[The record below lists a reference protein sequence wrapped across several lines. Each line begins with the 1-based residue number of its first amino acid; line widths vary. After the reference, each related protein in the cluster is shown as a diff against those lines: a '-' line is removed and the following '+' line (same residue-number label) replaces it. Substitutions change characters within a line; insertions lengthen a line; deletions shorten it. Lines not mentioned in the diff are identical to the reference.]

1 MKSTDLS
8 GRNDDDDGGVDE
20 EQVDKTSYW
29 RLNDLLQTVRI
40 LGF

>member
-1 MKSTDLS
+1 MS

-20 EQVDKTSYW
+20 EQVDKTGSW